1 MAFSLMKK
9 RPLYTALP
17 QLAPNPDP
25 LKVNPNAYDEWK
37 ERLRTVHGDDP
48 AYSKVPWN
56 MRTGFY
62 DEEGGVHGT
71 LGIPH
76 PGSGR
81 SFNRYPVH
89 RGTATKIG
97 EFMKWKDVYPMA
109 GKPTVQYKKAKGP
122 TAPTAEEKAE
132 ALKLAMEDAA
142 KYSGAMQG
150 KTIPGV
156 PPGGGSREHQMSVYN
171 TGGYD
176 LTSNRPIADT
186 DVVRKRLYGI
196 MGFGRQY
203 GRLSRKNSNS
213 SDQYV

>member
-25 LKVNPNAYDEWK
+25 LKANPKAYDAWK
-37 ERLRTVHGDDP
+37 ERLRIVHGDVP
-48 AYSKVPWN
+48 EYSKVPWN

-62 DEEGGVHGT
+62 DEEGDVHGT

-89 RGTATKIG
+89 RGTATAID
-97 EFMKWKDVYPMA
+97 EFMKWKDIYPMA

-122 TAPTAEEKAE
+122 TAPTAEERAE
-132 ALKLAMEDAA
+132 AWKLAMEDAQ
-142 KYSGAMQG
+142 GFMGPMQG
-150 KTIPGV
+150 DTIPGV
-156 PPGGGSREHQMSVYN
+156 APGGGSQDHKMSVYG

-176 LTSNRPIADT
+176 LASNRPIADT
-186 DVVRKRLYGI
+186 DAVRKRLYGI
-196 MGFGRQY
+196 MGF
-203 GRLSRKNSNS
+203 
-213 SDQYV
+213 V

>member
-25 LKVNPNAYDEWK
+25 LKVNPDAYDAWK

-62 DEEGGVHGT
+62 DEEGDVHGT
-71 LGIPH
+71 LGINPITKS
-76 PGSGR
+76 PGSSR
-81 SFNRYPVH
+81 TYNRYPLH
-89 RGTATKIG
+89 RGDDTTID

-132 ALKLAMEDAA
+132 ALKLAMEDVA

-156 PPGGGSREHQMSVYN
+156 PPGGGSREHQMGTYD

-176 LTSNRPIADT
+176 LTSNRPIADP
-186 DVVRKRLYGI
+186 DAVRKRLYGI
-196 MGFGRQY
+196 MGFGR
-203 GRLSRKNSNS
+203 
-213 SDQYV
+213 